1 MLFGDRVVCS
11 TGDLVTAARC
21 EFALL
26 RALDAELGLV
36 TPLDAPS
43 PGALTRTPDPAVE
56 HRLADLRDRHGSAVT
71 RIHLPPPAHLALGLA
86 APTPR
91 PHDLA
96 ARPQDH
102 APQPSGVT
110 PRDDA
115 AALSGGSGESGSN
128 ASAAARQVA
137 DRRGPTPVLAEDL
150 RAEAL
155 AGLRAAHEETLA
167 ALRSDAEAVAGAVA
181 FDGDFVARCD
191 FLVRDHSPETHDYVV
206 TGVAGRRDRIAT
218 LLGLA
223 AMAEALRRNGFRA
236 APHARI
242 WEDGVAVG
250 HPLADMAVV
259 YQARRAR
266 LNLIVDTKLGE
277 LLPVQWGDRR
287 FLACGHCPTCT
298 AELEARRDLLLVA
311 GMRPATRAHLRDAG
325 ITTLDRLAVADT
337 VVTGIPTATLTTLRL
352 QAEVQ
357 ILRERTDRPVHGLID
372 PAALAA
378 LPAPTRGDLFVS
390 VTPACAPESGFL
402 RSPSGI
408 ACATGDLVVTIRSAT
423 HPVGPTTARALE
435 LSDTRAE
442 DLVGTRPTAA
452 AEAAAHPGAISE
464 SASAAVE
471 QRAQDAAHA
480 AVTTVDPGP
489 VPGVSTVALGFVA
502 EPAAPK
508 VERVFVIRVDER
520 DGVGRAA
527 RRRDDAEELLGFLQE
542 RQRECNDLRIHHYRG
557 DLRGLLHAI
566 GERDSEGE
574 DVVAELLPALVDL
587 YPIVRAALV
596 VGERSY
602 DLHQLPPNQEECEN
616 GAEAVLRLRDWLL
629 ELADEH
635 RVAPARRWSY
645 DYAETG
651 PDDIEAAL
659 REFAESDGIER
670 GEAQEAAGLTAAALG
685 YHRRERR
692 PLRWAHDDRLDHPVA
707 EWADTAGVLVADSGS
722 VDTDWHS
729 TGQRPMRRYLTLT
742 GRLGTGNAPPPGT
755 QVLTLYDRPAPG
767 MAVTPGL
774 RATACATVLGC
785 ALDTNFEDV
794 VRVVEELPE
803 GCEPYGELP
812 TAIAPCPP
820 GHDVHLSEALE
831 DTAHQLL
838 VTLPQVPETAVFD
851 ILCRRPPRLRT
862 GDALPEVFGDH
873 AAAVTAA
880 VLDLDNSYAA
890 VQGPPG
896 TGKTDTTAR
905 AVERLVT
912 RYRWRVGV
920 VARSHQVVE
929 HVLDAVVQVGVLPE
943 LVAKADT
950 RSVAP
955 EWLPIEASRYP
966 RFLDNAVNGCVVGG
980 LSSDFTDPERI
991 ARDSLDLLVIVD
1003 AGKFPLA
1010 EAIAVAVSARNLL
1023 LVGDPAPPSG
1033 RGAHPEPIAQSVL
1046 GRLLGPHRTLPAA
1059 YGYFLDRTWRMHPRM
1074 CGPVSRLR
1082 YDNRLRSNE
1091 TVTLA
1096 RELDGIPPGVRT
1108 VPVEHHGNST
1118 ESAEEAREIV
1128 RQVRTLLGLPW
1139 HTGALTRRLHPH
1151 DILVVAPYHA
1161 QVARIRTLLSR
1172 ARIEDVLVGTP
1183 DHFQGREAAV
1193 VLVSMTTSAPEDAP
1207 HGIGALLSRHWLTSA
1222 ISRAMWSAIIVR
1234 SPLLTEY
1241 LPATTAELSDLA
1253 AVLQLDR
1260 V

>member
-36 TPLDAPS
+36 APVDVQS

-56 HRLADLRDRHGSAVT
+56 HRLADLRDRYGPAVT
-71 RIHLPPPAHLALGLA
+71 RV
-86 APTPR
+86 R
-91 PHDLA
+91 
-96 ARPQDH
+96 
-102 APQPSGVT
+102 
-110 PRDDA
+110 
-115 AALSGGSGESGSN
+115 LSGPAAHALE
-128 ASAAARQVA
+128 SAAVVSEELRERALTGLRDAHAQTLTA
-137 DRRGPTPVLAEDL
+137 L
-150 RAEAL
+150 RA
-155 AGLRAAHEETLA
+155 
-167 ALRSDAEAVAGAVA
+167 DAEAVAGGVV
-181 FDGDFVARCD
+181 FDDDFVARCE
-191 FLVRDHSPETHDYVV
+191 FLLRDHAPEGHDYIVA
-206 TGVAGRRDRIAT
+206 GVAGRRGGVTT

-223 AMAEALRRNGFRA
+223 AAAEALRGNGFRVS
-236 APHARI
+236 PQARV
-242 WEDGVAVG
+242 WEDGFAVT
-250 HPLADMAVV
+250 HTLADMAVV

-266 LNLIVDTKLGE
+266 LNLIVDAKLGE

-287 FLACGHCPTCT
+287 FLACGRCPTCT
-298 AELEARRDLLLVA
+298 AELETRRDLLLVA

-325 ITTLDRLAVADT
+325 ITTLDRLAVADAA
-337 VVTGIPTATLTTLRL
+337 VTGIPAATLTTLRR

-357 ILRERTDRPVHGLID
+357 ILRERTGRPVHALID
-372 PAALAA
+372 PTALAA
-378 LPAPTRGDLFVS
+378 LPTPTRGDLFVS
-390 VTPACAPESGFL
+390 VTPAPAPDAPGCT
-402 RSPSGI
+402 RAPSGI
-408 ACATGDLVVTIRSAT
+408 AYTTGDLVVTIRMAAEYPHRAATPAEPAHTPTPSVPGSAT
-423 HPVGPTTARALE
+423 SVSALAASGLAPATAAHEIADGTTRSAGAQDPSDRDEFHSDPGRGAAPATTAGLAP
-435 LSDTRAE
+435 
-442 DLVGTRPTAA
+442 VNGPAA
-452 AEAAAHPGAISE
+452 AAAQPPADSGELTTGRFARSQGRTTI
-464 SASAAVE
+464 AM
-471 QRAQDAAHA
+471 DA
-480 AVTTVDPGP
+480 PGP
-489 VPGVSTVALGFVA
+489 MPGVSTVALGFVA
-502 EPAAPK
+502 APAAPK
-508 VERVFVIRVDER
+508 SERTFVVRVA
-520 DGVGRAA
+520 GRGPVA
-527 RRRDDAEELLGFLQE
+527 RRRDDADALLGFLME
-542 RQRECNDLRIHHYRG
+542 CERECPELRIHHYRG
-557 DLRGLLHAI
+557 DLRGLLHGI

-587 YPIVRAALV
+587 YPVVRAALV

-602 DLHQLPPNQEECEN
+602 DLHQLPPNQEEN
-616 GAEAVLRLRDWLL
+616 DGGAEAVLRLRDWLL
-629 ELADEH
+629 ELAAEH
-635 RVAPARRWSY
+635 QVRPSRRWAY

-651 PDDIEAAL
+651 PDEIEAAL
-659 REFAESDGIER
+659 REFAESDGEQR
-670 GEAQEAAGLTAAALG
+670 GEAQEAAGLAAAALG

-729 TGQRPMRRYLTLT
+729 TGQLPMRRYLTLT

-755 QVLTLYDRPAPG
+755 AVLTLYDRPAPG
-767 MAVTPGL
+767 MSAAPGI
-774 RATACATVLGC
+774 RALAHATVLGC
-785 ALDTNFEDV
+785 ALDTSFEDV
-794 VRVVEELPE
+794 VRVVEMLPE
-803 GCEPYGELP
+803 GCEPYDELP

-820 GHDVHLSEALE
+820 GHDIQLSEALE

-851 ILCRRPPRLRT
+851 ILCRRPPRLRS
-862 GDALPEVFGDH
+862 GAALPEVFGDH

-880 VLDLDNSYAA
+880 VLDLADSYVA

-912 RYRWRVGV
+912 RYKWRVGV

-980 LSSDFTDPERI
+980 LSTDFTDPDRI
-991 ARDSLDLLVIVD
+991 ARGSLDLLVIVD

-1010 EAIAVAVSARNLL
+1010 EAMAVAVAARNLL
-1023 LVGDPAPPSG
+1023 LVGDPTPPAG
-1033 RGAHPEPIAQSVL
+1033 RGAHPEPIAESVL
-1046 GRLLGPHRTLPAA
+1046 GRLLGAHRTLPAD

-1108 VPVEHHGNST
+1108 VPVEHHGNGT

-1193 VLVSMTTSAPEDAP
+1193 VLVSMTTSAPDNAP

>member
-1 MLFGDRVVCS
+1 
-11 TGDLVTAARC
+11 
-21 EFALL
+21 
-26 RALDAELGLV
+26 
-36 TPLDAPS
+36 
-43 PGALTRTPDPAVE
+43 
-56 HRLADLRDRHGSAVT
+56 
-71 RIHLPPPAHLALGLA
+71 
-86 APTPR
+86 
-91 PHDLA
+91 
-96 ARPQDH
+96 
-102 APQPSGVT
+102 
-110 PRDDA
+110 
-115 AALSGGSGESGSN
+115 
-128 ASAAARQVA
+128 
-137 DRRGPTPVLAEDL
+137 
-150 RAEAL
+150 
-155 AGLRAAHEETLA
+155 
-167 ALRSDAEAVAGAVA
+167 
-181 FDGDFVARCD
+181 
-191 FLVRDHSPETHDYVV
+191 
-206 TGVAGRRDRIAT
+206 
-218 LLGLA
+218 
-223 AMAEALRRNGFRA
+223 
-236 APHARI
+236 
-242 WEDGVAVG
+242 
-250 HPLADMAVV
+250 MAVV

-287 FLACGHCPTCT
+287 YLACGHCPTCT

-325 ITTLDRLAVADT
+325 ITTLDRLAVADAA
-337 VVTGIPTATLTTLRL
+337 VTGIPATTLTTLRR

-357 ILRERTDRPVHGLID
+357 ILRERTGRPVHALID

-390 VTPACAPESGFL
+390 VTAAVAPESGEFP
-402 RSPSGI
+402 R
-408 ACATGDLVVTIRSAT
+408 AATGIVRPAGDLTVQISTLALPDQRQADHGGMPAHRLLETSSA
-423 HPVGPTTARALE
+423 PVISGSETT
-435 LSDTRAE
+435 
-442 DLVGTRPTAA
+442 
-452 AEAAAHPGAISE
+452 E
-464 SASAAVE
+464 SAEGEHVAEQRGSAAVATFE
-471 QRAQDAAHA
+471 Q
-480 AVTTVDPGP
+480 G
-489 VPGVSTVALGFVA
+489 PGVSTVALGFV
-502 EPAAPK
+502 PAPASPK
-508 VERVFVIRVDER
+508 PERTFVIRADDR
-520 DGVGRAA
+520 DPLGRGTIT
-527 RRRDDAEELLGFLQE
+527 RRRDDADALLDFLME
-542 RQRECNDLRIHHYRG
+542 RQRECPDLRIHHYRG
-557 DLRGLLHAI
+557 ALRELLDAI
-566 GERDSEGE
+566 GERDCEGE

-587 YPIVRAALV
+587 YPVVRAALV

-602 DLHQLPPNQEECEN
+602 DLHQLPPNQEEN
-616 GAEAVLRLRDWLL
+616 DGGAEAVLRLRDWLL
-629 ELADEH
+629 ELAAQH
-635 RVAPARRWSY
+635 GVRPSRRWCY

-651 PDDIEAAL
+651 PDEIEAAL
-659 REFAESDGIER
+659 REFAESDGAQR
-670 GEAQEAAGLTAAALG
+670 GPAQEAAGLTAAALG

-755 QVLTLYDRPAPG
+755 PVLALYDRPAPG
-767 MAVTPGL
+767 MTVAPGL
-774 RATACATVLGC
+774 RATTYATVLGC

-794 VRVVEELPE
+794 VRVVEMLPE

-812 TAIAPCPP
+812 SAIAPCPP
-820 GHDVHLSEALE
+820 DHDVHLAEALE
-831 DTAHQLL
+831 DTAYQLL

-851 ILCRRPPRLRT
+851 ILCRRPPRLRA
-862 GDALPEVFGDH
+862 GAALPEVFGDH

-880 VLDLDNSYAA
+880 VLDLDNSYVA

-896 TGKTDTTAR
+896 TGKTDATAR

-929 HVLDAVVQVGVLPE
+929 HVLDAVVRVGVLPE
-943 LVAKADT
+943 LVAKADS
-950 RSVAP
+950 RAVAP

-980 LSSDFTDPERI
+980 LSSDFADPERI
-991 ARDSLDLLVIVD
+991 ARHSLDLLVIVD

-1010 EAIAVAVSARNLL
+1010 EALAVAVCARNLL
-1023 LVGDPAPPSG
+1023 LVGDPAPPAG
-1033 RGAHPEPIAQSVL
+1033 HGLHPEPIAESVL
-1046 GRLLGPHRTLPAA
+1046 GRLLGAHRTLPAA
-1059 YGYFLDRTWRMHPRM
+1059 YGYFLDRTWRMHPRI

-1183 DHFQGREAAV
+1183 DHFQGREAAM

-1241 LPATTAELSDLA
+1241 LPATTVELSDLA

>member
-36 TPLDAPS
+36 APVEDRS
-43 PGALTRTPDPAVE
+43 PGALNRAPDPAVE
-56 HRLADLRDRHGSAVT
+56 HRLADLRDRYGAAVT
-71 RIHLPPPAHLALGLA
+71 RVRLSPPAASALGEA
-86 APTPR
+86 TTAT
-91 PHDLA
+91 
-96 ARPQDH
+96 ARPT
-102 APQPSGVT
+102 AVIT
-110 PRDDA
+110 EELRDA
-115 AALSGGSGESGSN
+115 ALTG
-128 ASAAARQVA
+128 V
-137 DRRGPTPVLAEDL
+137 
-150 RAEAL
+150 
-155 AGLRAAHEETLA
+155 RAAHTETLA
-167 ALRSDAEAVAGAVA
+167 ALRADAEAVAGAVVL
-181 FDGDFVARCD
+181 DGDFAARCA
-191 FLVRDHSPETHDYVV
+191 FLTREHSPETHDYVV
-206 TGVAGRRDRIAT
+206 TGVAGRRHRIAT
-218 LLGLA
+218 LLGLT
-223 AMAEALRRNGFRA
+223 AMAEALRGNGFRA

-242 WEDGVAVG
+242 WEDGVPHT

-259 YQARRAR
+259 YQARRSR

-298 AELEARRDLLLVA
+298 AELETRRDLLLVA

-325 ITTLDRLAVADT
+325 ITTLDRLAVTDAT
-337 VVTGIPTATLTTLRL
+337 VTGIPAATLTTLRR

-357 ILRERTDRPVHGLID
+357 ILRERTARPVHALID
-372 PAALAA
+372 PTALVA
-378 LPAPTRGDLFVS
+378 LPAPTPGDLFVS
-390 VTPACAPESGFL
+390 VTTAPAPAAITRAPA
-402 RSPSGI
+402 GI
-408 ACATGDLVVTIRSAT
+408 TCNTGDLIVHIRTGAARAT
-423 HPVGPTTARALE
+423 SPGTADLWSGTGTTAPGFGSTADRLTEIDAAATCSGGDPADHGAVAMPGPE
-435 LSDTRAE
+435 NGPDAPNFGSAADGRAE
-442 DLVGTRPTAA
+442 INGPAPRS
-452 AEAAAHPGAISE
+452 GADAP
-464 SASAAVE
+464 SASGATVA
-471 QRAQDAAHA
+471 
-480 AVTTVDPGP
+480 TTMPGP
-489 VPGVSTVALGFVA
+489 EAGTVALGFVPT
-502 EPAAPK
+502 PALPK
-508 VERVFVIRVDER
+508 VEHTFVIRAEDR
-520 DGVGRAA
+520 DGATGA
-527 RRRDDAEELLGFLQE
+527 RVARHHDDADALLEFLVR
-542 RQRECNDLRIHHYRG
+542 RQRDCPELRIHHYRG
-557 DLRGLLHAI
+557 DLRALLNGI

-574 DVVAELLPALVDL
+574 DVVAELLPALMDL
-587 YPIVRAALV
+587 YPVVRAALV

-602 DLHQLPPNQEECEN
+602 DLHQLPPNQEESDG

-629 ELADEH
+629 ELAAEH
-635 RVAPARRWSY
+635 QVRPERRWSY

-651 PDDIEAAL
+651 PDEIEAAL
-659 REFAESDGIER
+659 REFAESDDHER
-670 GEAQEAAGLTAAALG
+670 GPAQEAAGLAAAALG

-692 PLRWAHDDRLDHPVA
+692 PLRWAHDDRLDHPLA

-722 VDTDWHS
+722 VDTDWHG
-729 TGQRPMRRYLTLT
+729 TGQQPLRRYLTLV

-755 QVLTLYDRPAPG
+755 PVLTLYDRAVPG
-767 MAVTPGL
+767 MDAIPGL
-774 RATACATVLGC
+774 RATAHATVLGC

-794 VRVVEELPE
+794 VRVVETLPD
-803 GCEPYGELP
+803 GCAPYAELP
-812 TAIAPCPP
+812 TAIAPGPP
-820 GHDVHLSEALE
+820 GLDIHLSEALE

-838 VTLPQVPETAVFD
+838 VTLPQVPETAIFD
-851 ILCRRPPRLRT
+851 ILCRRAPRLRT
-862 GDALPEVFGDH
+862 GGALPEVFGDH

-880 VLDLDNSYAA
+880 VLGLDNSYVA

-912 RYRWRVGV
+912 RYKWRVGV
-920 VARSHQVVE
+920 IARSHQVVE

-943 LVAKADT
+943 LVAKADA
-950 RSVAP
+950 RSVAS

-980 LSSDFTDPERI
+980 LSSDFADPERI
-991 ARDSLDLLVIVD
+991 ARASLDLLVIVD

-1010 EAIAVAVSARNLL
+1010 EATAVAVAARNLL
-1023 LVGDPAPPSG
+1023 LVGDPAPPHA
-1033 RGAHPEPIAQSVL
+1033 RGTHPEPIAESVL
-1046 GRLLGPHRTLPAA
+1046 GRLLGGHRTLPAA

-1193 VLVSMTTSAPEDAP
+1193 VLVSMTTSAPDDAP

-1241 LPATTAELSDLA
+1241 LPATAAELSDLA

>member
-1 MLFGDRVVCS
+1 
-11 TGDLVTAARC
+11 
-21 EFALL
+21 
-26 RALDAELGLV
+26 
-36 TPLDAPS
+36 
-43 PGALTRTPDPAVE
+43 
-56 HRLADLRDRHGSAVT
+56 
-71 RIHLPPPAHLALGLA
+71 
-86 APTPR
+86 
-91 PHDLA
+91 
-96 ARPQDH
+96 
-102 APQPSGVT
+102 
-110 PRDDA
+110 
-115 AALSGGSGESGSN
+115 
-128 ASAAARQVA
+128 
-137 DRRGPTPVLAEDL
+137 
-150 RAEAL
+150 
-155 AGLRAAHEETLA
+155 
-167 ALRSDAEAVAGAVA
+167 
-181 FDGDFVARCD
+181 
-191 FLVRDHSPETHDYVV
+191 
-206 TGVAGRRDRIAT
+206 
-218 LLGLA
+218 
-223 AMAEALRRNGFRA
+223 MAEALHRNGFRA

-242 WEDGVAVG
+242 WEDGSART

-259 YQARRAR
+259 YRARRSR

-298 AELEARRDLLLVA
+298 AELETRRDLLLVA

-325 ITTLDRLAVADT
+325 ITTLDRLAVADSA
-337 VVTGIPTATLTTLRL
+337 VTGIPAATLTTLRR

-357 ILRERTDRPVHGLID
+357 ILRERTGRPVHALID
-372 PAALAA
+372 PAALVA
-378 LPAPTRGDLFVS
+378 LPAPTPGDLFVS
-390 VTPACAPESGFL
+390 VIAAPAPAAMTHTPAGITCA
-402 RSPSGI
+402 
-408 ACATGDLVVTIRSAT
+408 AGDLIVTVSSATIAEPAGAHAHAADRAAHRTGESAT
-423 HPVGPTTARALE
+423 HGEPLRLAAAA
-435 LSDTRAE
+435 AE
-442 DLVGTRPTAA
+442 SRDEIDTAA
-452 AEAAAHPGAISE
+452 ALATAL
-464 SASAAVE
+464 
-471 QRAQDAAHA
+471 
-480 AVTTVDPGP
+480 PGP
-489 VPGVSTVALGFVA
+489 ETGTVALGFVPTPATPKA
-502 EPAAPK
+502 E
-508 VERVFVIRVDER
+508 RTFVIRAKDR
-520 DGVGRAA
+520 DHASGAWSA
-527 RRRDDAEELLGFLQE
+527 RHDDADALLEFLLR
-542 RQRECNDLRIHHYRG
+542 RQREFPELRIHHYRG
-557 DLRGLLHAI
+557 DLRALLNGI

-587 YPIVRAALV
+587 YPVVRAALV

-602 DLHQLPPNQEECEN
+602 DLHQLPPNQEESDC

-629 ELADEH
+629 ELAAEH
-635 RVAPARRWSY
+635 QVRPSRRWSY

-651 PDDIEAAL
+651 PDEIEAAL
-659 REFAESDGIER
+659 REFADSDGEQR
-670 GEAQEAAGLTAAALG
+670 GQAQEAAGLAAAALG

-692 PLRWAHDDRLDHPVA
+692 PLRWAHDDRLDHPVD

-729 TGQRPMRRYLTLT
+729 TGHHPMRRYLTLT

-755 QVLTLYDRPAPG
+755 PVLTLYDRAVPG
-767 MAVTPGL
+767 MHAVPGL
-774 RATACATVLGC
+774 RAIAHATVLGC

-794 VRVVEELPE
+794 VRVVELLPE
-803 GCEPYGELP
+803 GCEPYEELP
-812 TAIAPCPP
+812 AAIAPCPP
-820 GHDVHLSEALE
+820 GHDLHLADALE

-851 ILCRRPPRLRT
+851 ILCRRPPRLRS
-862 GDALPEVFGDH
+862 GEALPEVFGDH

-880 VLDLDNSYAA
+880 VLGLDNSYVA

-896 TGKTDTTAR
+896 TGKTETTAR

-912 RYRWRVGV
+912 RYKWRVGV
-920 VARSHQVVE
+920 IARSHQVVE

-943 LVAKADT
+943 LVAKADA
-950 RSVAP
+950 RAVAP
-955 EWLPIEASRYP
+955 EWLPIEASRYA
-966 RFLDNAVNGCVVGG
+966 RFLDNAVNGGVVGG
-980 LSSDFTDPERI
+980 LSGDFTDPERI
-991 ARDSLDLLVIVD
+991 PRDSLDLLVIVD

-1010 EAIAVAVSARNLL
+1010 EAMAVAVAARNLL
-1023 LVGDPAPPSG
+1023 LVGDPAPPAA
-1033 RGAHPEPIAQSVL
+1033 RGAHPESIAESVL
-1046 GRLLGPHRTLPAA
+1046 GRLLGAHRTLPAT

-1193 VLVSMTTSAPEDAP
+1193 VLVSMTTSAPADAP

-1241 LPATTAELSDLA
+1241 LPATATEVSDLA